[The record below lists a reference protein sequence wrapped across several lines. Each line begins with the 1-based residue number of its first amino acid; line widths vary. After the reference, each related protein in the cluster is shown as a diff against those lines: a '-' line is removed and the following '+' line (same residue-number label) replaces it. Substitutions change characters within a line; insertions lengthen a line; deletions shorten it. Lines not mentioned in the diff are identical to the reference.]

1 MGQKIHPIGFRLGGV
16 IDWQSQWFAN
26 KGKEY
31 AKLTNEDREI
41 RDVIVKELGENAA
54 ISKIEIERNNQ
65 EISITVFTAR
75 PGIIIG
81 RGGTRVEELKN
92 FLEKFTNNEIRLNIN
107 EIRVP
112 ELVAKLVGESIAE
125 QLERRVAF
133 RRAVNTAMQ
142 RTMQVGAKGIK
153 VVISGR
159 LAGADIARTEKYH
172 QGRVP
177 LHTVRADIDYEISEA
192 NTTYGVIGI
201 KVWIYKG
208 DIIPTAEN
216 LLAIKTERIQR
227 SSEVTQEQPQQKKE
241 EKGTN

>member
-1 MGQKIHPIGFRLGGV
+1 MGQKTHPIGFRLGGV

-26 KGKEY
+26 KGRDY

-112 ELVAKLVGESIAE
+112 ELVAKLVGEAIAE

-192 NTTYGVIGI
+192 KTTYGVIGI

-241 EKGTN
+241 EKGNN

>member
-1 MGQKIHPIGFRLGGV
+1 MGQTTHPTGFRLGGV
-16 IDWQSQWFAN
+16 IDWQSQWYAN
-26 KGKEY
+26 NGKSY
-31 AKLTNEDREI
+31 ANLLNEDRYI
-41 RDVIVKELGENAA
+41 RDIITKELGENGA
-54 ISKIEIERNNQ
+54 ISKIEIERGSQ
-65 EISITVFTAR
+65 DISITVYTAR

-81 RGGTRVEELKN
+81 RGGTRVEELKK
-92 FLEKFTNNEIRLNIN
+92 FLEEKTNNTVRLNIN

-112 ELVAKLVGESIAE
+112 ELVAKLVGENIAE

-142 RTMQVGAKGIK
+142 RTMQVGAGGIK

-159 LAGADIARTEKYH
+159 LAGADIARTEKYM

-177 LHTVRADIDYEISEA
+177 LHTLRADIDYEISEA

-216 LLAIKTERIQR
+216 LLAIKTARIERN
-227 SSEVTQEQPQQKKE
+227 EQQGDNAPQATE
-241 EKGTN
+241 G

>member
-1 MGQKIHPIGFRLGGV
+1 MGQKTHPTGFRLGGV
-16 IDWQSQWFAN
+16 IDWQSQWYAN
-26 KGKEY
+26 NGKSY
-31 AKLTNEDREI
+31 SALLNEDRYI
-41 RDVIVKELGENAA
+41 RDEIKKELGENGA
-54 ISKIEIERNNQ
+54 ISKIEIERGSQ
-65 EISITVFTAR
+65 DISITVYTAR

-81 RGGTRVEELKN
+81 RGGTRVEEVKKI
-92 FLEKFTNNEIRLNIN
+92 LEEKTSNTVRLNIN

-142 RTMQVGAKGIK
+142 RTMQVGAEGIK

-159 LAGADIARTEKYH
+159 LAGADIARTEKYM

-177 LHTVRADIDYEISEA
+177 LHTLRADIDYEISEA

-208 DIIPTAEN
+208 DIIPTPEN
-216 LLAIKTERIQR
+216 LLAIKTARIERNEQ
-227 SSEVTQEQPQQKKE
+227 QEQNIQSNPE
-241 EKGTN
+241 G

>member
-1 MGQKIHPIGFRLGGV
+1 MGQKTHPIGFRLGGV

-26 KGKEY
+26 KGKDY

-41 RDVIVKELGENAA
+41 RDVIVEELGDNAA

-133 RRAVNTAMQ
+133 RRAVNTAIQ

-159 LAGADIARTEKYH
+159 LSGADIARTEKYH

-177 LHTVRADIDYEISEA
+177 LHTLRADIDYEISEA
-192 NTTYGVIGI
+192 KTTYGVIGI

-227 SSEVTQEQPQQKKE
+227 SSGVNEEQSQQKK
-241 EKGTN
+241 GNN

>member
-1 MGQKIHPIGFRLGGV
+1 MGQKTHPTGFRLGGV

-26 KGKEY
+26 NGKSY
-31 AKLTNEDREI
+31 ANLLNEDRYI
-41 RDVIVKELGENAA
+41 RDVITKELGENGA
-54 ISKIEIERNNQ
+54 ISKIEIERGSQ
-65 EISITVFTAR
+65 DISITVYTAR

-81 RGGTRVEELKN
+81 RGGTRVEELKK
-92 FLEKFTNNEIRLNIN
+92 FLEEKTNNTVRLNIN

-112 ELVAKLVGESIAE
+112 ELVAKLVGENIAE

-142 RTMQVGAKGIK
+142 RTMQVGAGGIK

-159 LAGADIARTEKYH
+159 LAGADIARTEKYM

-177 LHTVRADIDYEISEA
+177 LHTLRADIDYEISEA

-216 LLAIKTERIQR
+216 LLAIKTARIERNEQQGDNAPQ
-227 SSEVTQEQPQQKKE
+227 VTE
-241 EKGTN
+241 G

>member
-1 MGQKIHPIGFRLGGV
+1 MGQKTHPTGFRLGGV
-16 IDWQSQWFAN
+16 IDWQSQWYAN
-26 KGKEY
+26 NGKSY
-31 AKLTNEDREI
+31 ANLLNEDRYI
-41 RDVIVKELGENAA
+41 RDIITKELGENGA
-54 ISKIEIERNNQ
+54 ISKIEIERGSQ
-65 EISITVFTAR
+65 DISITVYTAR

-81 RGGTRVEELKN
+81 RGGTRVEELKK
-92 FLEKFTNNEIRLNIN
+92 FLEEKTNNTVRLNIN

-112 ELVAKLVGESIAE
+112 ELVAKLVGENIAE

-142 RTMQVGAKGIK
+142 RTMQVGAGGIK

-159 LAGADIARTEKYH
+159 LAGADIARTEKYM

-177 LHTVRADIDYEISEA
+177 LHTLRADIDYEISEA

-216 LLAIKTERIQR
+216 LLAIKTARIERN
-227 SSEVTQEQPQQKKE
+227 EQQGDNAPQATE
-241 EKGTN
+241 G

>member
-1 MGQKIHPIGFRLGGV
+1 MGQKTHPTGFRLGGV
-16 IDWQSQWFAN
+16 IDWQSQWYAN
-26 KGKEY
+26 NGKSY
-31 AKLTNEDREI
+31 ANLLNEDRYI
-41 RDVIVKELGENAA
+41 RDVITKELGENGA
-54 ISKIEIERNNQ
+54 ISKIEIERGSQ
-65 EISITVFTAR
+65 DISITVYTAR

-81 RGGTRVEELKN
+81 RGGTRVEELKK
-92 FLEKFTNNEIRLNIN
+92 FLEEKTSNTVRLNIN

-112 ELVAKLVGESIAE
+112 ELVAKLVGENIAE

-142 RTMQVGAKGIK
+142 RTMQVGAEGIK

-159 LAGADIARTEKYH
+159 LAGADIARTEKYM

-177 LHTVRADIDYEISEA
+177 LHTLRADIDYEISEA
-192 NTTYGVIGI
+192 KTTYGVIGI

-227 SSEVTQEQPQQKKE
+227 SSGVNEEQSQQKK
-241 EKGTN
+241 GNN

>member
-1 MGQKIHPIGFRLGGV
+1 MGQKTHPTGFRLGGV

-26 KGKEY
+26 KGKDY

-192 NTTYGVIGI
+192 KTTYGVIGI

-227 SSEVTQEQPQQKKE
+227 SSGVTQEQPQQKKE
-241 EKGTN
+241 EKGNN

>member
-1 MGQKIHPIGFRLGGV
+1 MGQKTHPIGFRLGGV

-26 KGKEY
+26 KGKDY

-41 RDVIVKELGENAA
+41 RDVIVKELGDNAA

-92 FLEKFTNNEIRLNIN
+92 FLEKFTNTEIRLNIN

-133 RRAVNTAMQ
+133 RRAVNTAIQ

-159 LAGADIARTEKYH
+159 LSGADIARTEKYH

-192 NTTYGVIGI
+192 KTTYGVIGI

-216 LLAIKTERIQR
+216 LLAIKTERIER
-227 SSEVTQEQPQQKKE
+227 SSAVNQGQSQQKK
-241 EKGTN
+241 GNN

>member
-1 MGQKIHPIGFRLGGV
+1 MWHLI
-16 IDWQSQWFAN
+16 N
-26 KGKEY
+26 
-31 AKLTNEDREI
+31 
-41 RDVIVKELGENAA
+41 KELGDNAA
-54 ISKIEIERNNQ
+54 ISKIEIERGSQ
-65 EISITVFTAR
+65 DISVTVYTAR

-81 RGGTRVEELKN
+81 RGGTRVEELKKI
-92 FLEKFTNNEIRLNIN
+92 LEEKTKNTVRLNIN

-125 QLERRVAF
+125 QLQRRVAF

-142 RTMQVGAKGIK
+142 RTMQVGAEGIK

-159 LAGADIARTEKYH
+159 LAGADIARTEKYM

-177 LHTVRADIDYEISEA
+177 LHTLRADIDYEISEA
-192 NTTYGVIGI
+192 NTTYGVIGV

-216 LLAIKTERIQR
+216 LLAIKTARIDRNEQQDQ
-227 SSEVTQEQPQQKKE
+227 STQSNP
-241 EKGTN
+241 KG

>member
-1 MGQKIHPIGFRLGGV
+1 MGQKTHPTGFRLGGV
-16 IDWQSQWFAN
+16 IDWQSQWYAN
-26 KGKEY
+26 NGKSY
-31 AKLTNEDREI
+31 ANLLNEDRYI
-41 RDVIVKELGENAA
+41 RDIITKELGENGA
-54 ISKIEIERNNQ
+54 ISKIEIERGSQ
-65 EISITVFTAR
+65 DISITVYTAR

-81 RGGTRVEELKN
+81 RGGTRVEELKK
-92 FLEKFTNNEIRLNIN
+92 FLEEKTNNTVRLNIN

-112 ELVAKLVGESIAE
+112 ELVAKLVGENIAE

-142 RTMQVGAKGIK
+142 RTMQVGAGGIK

-159 LAGADIARTEKYH
+159 LAGADIARTEKYM

-177 LHTVRADIDYEISEA
+177 LHTLRADIDYEISEA

-216 LLAIKTERIQR
+216 LLAIKTARIERN
-227 SSEVTQEQPQQKKE
+227 EQQGVNAPQATE
-241 EKGTN
+241 G

>member
-1 MGQKIHPIGFRLGGV
+1 MGQKTHPIGFRLGGV
-16 IDWQSQWFAN
+16 LDWHSQWFAN
-26 KGKEY
+26 NGKNY
-31 AKLTNEDREI
+31 SLLLNEDRNI
-41 RDVIVKELGENAA
+41 RQMITEELGDNGA
-54 ISKIEIERNNQ
+54 IAKIEIERGSQ
-65 EISITVFTAR
+65 DITVTIYTAR

-92 FLEKFTNNEIRLNIN
+92 YLEEKTKNKVRLNIN
-107 EIRVP
+107 EVRIP

-133 RRAVNTAMQ
+133 RRAVNTSMQ

-177 LHTVRADIDYEISEA
+177 LHTLRADIDYEISEA
-192 NTTYGVIGI
+192 NTTYGVIGV

-216 LLAIKTERIQR
+216 LLAIKTARIQK
-227 SSEVTQEQPQQKKE
+227 TDQIDGNIGNTKD
-241 EKGTN
+241 NI

>member
-1 MGQKIHPIGFRLGGV
+1 MGQKTHPIGFRLGGV

-26 KGKEY
+26 KGKDY

>member
-1 MGQKIHPIGFRLGGV
+1 MGQKTHPTGFRLGGV
-16 IDWQSQWFAN
+16 IDWQSQWYAN
-26 KGKEY
+26 IGKSY
-31 AKLTNEDREI
+31 ANLLNEDRYI
-41 RDVIVKELGENAA
+41 RDVITKELGENGA
-54 ISKIEIERNNQ
+54 ISKIEIERGSQ
-65 EISITVFTAR
+65 DISITVYTAR

-81 RGGTRVEELKN
+81 RGGTRVEELKK
-92 FLEKFTNNEIRLNIN
+92 FLEEKTNNTVRININ

-112 ELVAKLVGESIAE
+112 ELVAKLVGENIAE

-142 RTMQVGAKGIK
+142 RTMQVGAGGIK

-159 LAGADIARTEKYH
+159 LAGADIARTEKYM

-177 LHTVRADIDYEISEA
+177 LHTLRADIDYEISEA

-208 DIIPTAEN
+208 DIIPTPEN
-216 LLAIKTERIQR
+216 LLAIKTARIERN
-227 SSEVTQEQPQQKKE
+227 EQQGDNAPQATE
-241 EKGTN
+241 G

>member
-1 MGQKIHPIGFRLGGV
+1 MGQKTHPIGFRLGGV

-26 KGKEY
+26 KGKDY

-41 RDVIVKELGENAA
+41 RDVIVEELGDNAA

-159 LAGADIARTEKYH
+159 LSGADIARTEKYH

-192 NTTYGVIGI
+192 KTTYGVIGI

-216 LLAIKTERIQR
+216 LLAIKNERIER
-227 SSEVTQEQPQQKKE
+227 SSAVNQGQSQQKK
-241 EKGTN
+241 GNN

>member
-1 MGQKIHPIGFRLGGV
+1 MGQKTHPIGFRLGGV

-26 KGKEY
+26 KGKDY

-41 RDVIVKELGENAA
+41 RDVIVEELGDNAA

-133 RRAVNTAMQ
+133 RRAVNTAIQ

-159 LAGADIARTEKYH
+159 LSGADIARTEKYH

-177 LHTVRADIDYEISEA
+177 LHTLRADIDYEISEA
-192 NTTYGVIGI
+192 KTTYGVIGI

-216 LLAIKTERIQR
+216 LLAIKTERIER
-227 SSEVTQEQPQQKKE
+227 SSAVNQGQSQQKK
-241 EKGTN
+241 GNN

>member
-1 MGQKIHPIGFRLGGV
+1 MGQKTHPTGFRLGGV

-26 KGKEY
+26 KGKDY

-41 RDVIVKELGENAA
+41 RDLIVKELGENAA

-192 NTTYGVIGI
+192 KTTYGVIGI

-227 SSEVTQEQPQQKKE
+227 SSGVTQEQPKQIKE
-241 EKGTN
+241 EKGNN

>member
-1 MGQKIHPIGFRLGGV
+1 M
-16 IDWQSQWFAN
+16 
-26 KGKEY
+26 Y
-31 AKLTNEDREI
+31 
-41 RDVIVKELGENAA
+41 
-54 ISKIEIERNNQ
+54 
-65 EISITVFTAR
+65 TAR

-81 RGGTRVEELKN
+81 RGGTRVEELKK
-92 FLEKFTNNEIRLNIN
+92 FLEEKTNNTVRLNIN

-112 ELVAKLVGESIAE
+112 ELVAKLVGENIAE

-142 RTMQVGAKGIK
+142 RTMQVGAGGIK

-159 LAGADIARTEKYH
+159 LAGADIARTEKYM

-177 LHTVRADIDYEISEA
+177 LHTLRADIDYEISEA

-208 DIIPTAEN
+208 DIIPTPEN
-216 LLAIKTERIQR
+216 LLAIKTARIERN
-227 SSEVTQEQPQQKKE
+227 EQQGDNAPQATE
-241 EKGTN
+241 G

>member
-1 MGQKIHPIGFRLGGV
+1 MGQKTHPTGFRLGGV
-16 IDWQSQWFAN
+16 IDWQSQWYAN
-26 KGKEY
+26 NGKSY
-31 AKLTNEDREI
+31 ANLLNEDRYI
-41 RDVIVKELGENAA
+41 RDVITKELGENGA
-54 ISKIEIERNNQ
+54 ISKIEIERGSQ
-65 EISITVFTAR
+65 DISITVYTAR

-81 RGGTRVEELKN
+81 RGGTRVEELKK
-92 FLEKFTNNEIRLNIN
+92 FLEEKTSNTVRLNIN

-112 ELVAKLVGESIAE
+112 ELVAKLVGENIAE

-142 RTMQVGAKGIK
+142 RTMQVGAEGIK

-159 LAGADIARTEKYH
+159 LAGADIARTEKYM

-177 LHTVRADIDYEISEA
+177 LHTLRADIDYEISEA

-216 LLAIKTERIQR
+216 LLAIKTARIERNEQ
-227 SSEVTQEQPQQKKE
+227 QEGNAPQATE
-241 EKGTN
+241 G

>member
-1 MGQKIHPIGFRLGGV
+1 MGQKTHPTGFRLGGV
-16 IDWQSQWFAN
+16 IDWQSQWYAN
-26 KGKEY
+26 NGKSY
-31 AKLTNEDREI
+31 ANLLNEDRYI
-41 RDVIVKELGENAA
+41 RDVITKELGENGA
-54 ISKIEIERNNQ
+54 ISKIEIERGSQ
-65 EISITVFTAR
+65 DISITVYTAR

-81 RGGTRVEELKN
+81 RGGTRVEELKK
-92 FLEKFTNNEIRLNIN
+92 FLEEKTNNTVRLNIN

-112 ELVAKLVGESIAE
+112 ELVAKLVGENIAE

-142 RTMQVGAKGIK
+142 RTMQVGAGGIK

-159 LAGADIARTEKYH
+159 LAGADIARTEKYM

-177 LHTVRADIDYEISEA
+177 LHTLRADIDYEISEA

-208 DIIPTAEN
+208 
-216 LLAIKTERIQR
+216 
-227 SSEVTQEQPQQKKE
+227 EVFAKEFNQETNKVVKKE
-241 EKGTN
+241 GKE

>member
-1 MGQKIHPIGFRLGGV
+1 MGQKTHPIGFRLGGV

-26 KGKEY
+26 KGKDY

-41 RDVIVKELGENAA
+41 RDVIVKELGDNAA

-92 FLEKFTNNEIRLNIN
+92 FLEKFTNTEIRLNIN

-153 VVISGR
+153 VVIAGR
-159 LAGADIARTEKYH
+159 LSGADIARTEKYH

-177 LHTVRADIDYEISEA
+177 LHTLRADIDYEISEA
-192 NTTYGVIGI
+192 KTTYGVIGI

-227 SSEVTQEQPQQKKE
+227 SSGVNEEQSQQKK
-241 EKGTN
+241 GNN

>member
-1 MGQKIHPIGFRLGGV
+1 MGQKTHPTGFRLGGV
-16 IDWQSQWFAN
+16 LDWQSQWYAN
-26 KGKEY
+26 NGKSY
-31 AKLTNEDREI
+31 AKLLNEDRYIREI
-41 RDVIVKELGENAA
+41 ITNELGENGA
-54 ISKIEIERNNQ
+54 ISKIEIERGSQ
-65 EISITVFTAR
+65 DISVTVYTAR

-81 RGGTRVEELKN
+81 RGGTRVEELKKY
-92 FLEKFTNNEIRLNIN
+92 LEEKTKNTVRLNIN

-142 RTMQVGAKGIK
+142 RTMQVGAQGIK
-153 VVISGR
+153 VVVSGR
-159 LAGADIARTEKYH
+159 LSGADIARTEKYM

-177 LHTVRADIDYEISEA
+177 LHTLRAEIDYEISEA

-208 DIIPTAEN
+208 DIIPTPEN
-216 LLAIKTERIQR
+216 LLAIKTARIERNEQQNQSTQA
-227 SSEVTQEQPQQKKE
+227 SSE
-241 EKGTN
+241 G

>member
-1 MGQKIHPIGFRLGGV
+1 MGQKTHPIGFRLGGV

-227 SSEVTQEQPQQKKE
+227 SEVNQEQPQGKKE
-241 EKGTN
+241 EKGNN

>member
-1 MGQKIHPIGFRLGGV
+1 M
-16 IDWQSQWFAN
+16 
-26 KGKEY
+26 
-31 AKLTNEDREI
+31 
-41 RDVIVKELGENAA
+41 
-54 ISKIEIERNNQ
+54 
-65 EISITVFTAR
+65 
-75 PGIIIG
+75 
-81 RGGTRVEELKN
+81 KN

-159 LAGADIARTEKYH
+159 LAGADIARTEIYH

>member
-1 MGQKIHPIGFRLGGV
+1 MGQKTHPIGFRLGGV

-26 KGKEY
+26 KGKDY

-41 RDVIVKELGENAA
+41 RDVIVEELGDNAA

-133 RRAVNTAMQ
+133 RRAVNIAMQ
-142 RTMQVGAKGIK
+142 RTMQVGAQGIK
-153 VVISGR
+153 VVIAGR
-159 LAGADIARTEKYH
+159 LSGADIARTEKYH

-177 LHTVRADIDYEISEA
+177 LHTLRADIDYEISEA
-192 NTTYGVIGI
+192 KTTYGVIGI

-227 SSEVTQEQPQQKKE
+227 SSGVNEEQSQQKK
-241 EKGTN
+241 GNN

>member
-1 MGQKIHPIGFRLGGV
+1 MGQKTHPIGFRLGGV

-26 KGKEY
+26 KGRDY

-65 EISITVFTAR
+65 AISITVFTAR

-112 ELVAKLVGESIAE
+112 ELVAKLVGEAIAE

-192 NTTYGVIGI
+192 KTTYGVIGI

-216 LLAIKTERIQR
+216 LLAIKTERIER
-227 SSEVTQEQPQQKKE
+227 SSAVNQEQSQQKK
-241 EKGTN
+241 GNN

>member
-1 MGQKIHPIGFRLGGV
+1 MGQKTHPIGFRLGGV

-26 KGKEY
+26 KGKDY

-41 RDVIVKELGENAA
+41 RDVIVKELGDNAA

-92 FLEKFTNNEIRLNIN
+92 FLEKFTNTEIRLNIN

-133 RRAVNTAMQ
+133 RRAVNTAIQ

-159 LAGADIARTEKYH
+159 LSGADIARTEKYH
-172 QGRVP
+172 EGRVP

-192 NTTYGVIGI
+192 KTTYGVIGI

-216 LLAIKTERIQR
+216 LLAIKTERIER
-227 SSEVTQEQPQQKKE
+227 SSAVNQGQSQQKK
-241 EKGTN
+241 GNN

>member
-1 MGQKIHPIGFRLGGV
+1 MGQKTHPIGFRLGGV

-26 KGKEY
+26 KGKDY

-41 RDVIVKELGENAA
+41 RDVIVEELGDNAA

-159 LAGADIARTEKYH
+159 LSGADIARTEKYH

-177 LHTVRADIDYEISEA
+177 LHTLRADIDYEISEA
-192 NTTYGVIGI
+192 KTTYGVIGI

-227 SSEVTQEQPQQKKE
+227 SSGVNEEQSQQKK
-241 EKGTN
+241 GNN

>member
-1 MGQKIHPIGFRLGGV
+1 MGQKTHPIGFRLGGV

-26 KGKEY
+26 KGKDY

-41 RDVIVKELGENAA
+41 RDLIVKELGENAA

-142 RTMQVGAKGIK
+142 RTMQVGAQGIK

-192 NTTYGVIGI
+192 KTTYGVIGI

-227 SSEVTQEQPQQKKE
+227 SSGVTQEQPKQIKE
-241 EKGTN
+241 EKGNN

>member
-1 MGQKIHPIGFRLGGV
+1 MGQKTHPIGFRLGGV

-26 KGKEY
+26 KGKDY

-227 SSEVTQEQPQQKKE
+227 SEVNQEQPQGKKE
-241 EKGTN
+241 EKGNN

>member
-1 MGQKIHPIGFRLGGV
+1 MGQKTHPIGFRLGGV

-26 KGKEY
+26 KGRDY

-142 RTMQVGAKGIK
+142 RTMQVGAQGIK

-192 NTTYGVIGI
+192 KTTYGVIGI

-227 SSEVTQEQPQQKKE
+227 SSGVTQEQPQQKKE
-241 EKGTN
+241 EKGNN

>member
-1 MGQKIHPIGFRLGGV
+1 MGQKTHPIGFRLGGV
-16 IDWQSQWFAN
+16 IDWQSQWYAN
-26 KGKEY
+26 NGKAY
-31 AKLTNEDREI
+31 SKLLNEDRYL
-41 RDVIVKELGENAA
+41 RDVIIEELGENGA
-54 ISKIEIERNNQ
+54 ISKIEIERGSQ
-65 EISITVFTAR
+65 DIAITVYTSR

-81 RGGTRVEELKN
+81 RGGTRVEELKSY
-92 FLEKFTNNEIRLNIN
+92 LEEKTKNTVRLNIN

-112 ELVAKLVGESIAE
+112 ELVAKLVGEAIAE

-142 RTMQVGAKGIK
+142 RTMQVGAEGIK

-159 LAGADIARTEKYH
+159 LAGADIARTEKYM

-177 LHTVRADIDYEISEA
+177 LHTLRADIDYEISEA
-192 NTTYGVIGI
+192 KTTYGVIGV

-216 LLAIKTERIQR
+216 LLAIKTARIDRNDRIADQ
-227 SSEVTQEQPQQKKE
+227 S
-241 EKGTN
+241 